1 MNNNWLEVSPK
12 VGLGNL
18 LNRSNNFWARLGNK
32 DRQIKMGNS
41 MTHFHLAR
49 NIEYTLMINCSIYIS
64 WKTKFAILTILNG
77 KTSKKNSVLIDK
89 ELIPFFSHIDE
100 RIHLAYIPYKMSPK
114 WKTWHYVQSTF
125 LLNLFLKFSF
135 EAPAT
140 EDIKHVCDRQTYHW
154 LCKKNTP
161 TNLSECDYFPVTQCL
176 LIWAHIN
183 VDSLNVK
190 YRKISKISPWAYIFT
205 GTLSRA
211 YIRCKGELLWFSNNL
226 RGNRKFWEGLQKRYI
241 YVQKDSSL
249 TCLCCI

>member
-12 VGLGNL
+12 VRLGNL

-41 MTHFHLAR
+41 MTNFYLAG
-49 NIEYTLMINCSIYIS
+49 NIEYTSMINCSIYIS
-64 WKTKFAILTILNG
+64 WKTKFDILTILNG

-114 WKTWHYVQSTF
+114 WNTGHYVQITF

-211 YIRCKGELLWFSNNL
+211 YIRGKGGYYGFLIISGETEIFEKVYK
-226 RGNRKFWEGLQKRYI
+226 RGTYRYKKT
-241 YVQKDSSL
+241 VH
-249 TCLCCI
+249 